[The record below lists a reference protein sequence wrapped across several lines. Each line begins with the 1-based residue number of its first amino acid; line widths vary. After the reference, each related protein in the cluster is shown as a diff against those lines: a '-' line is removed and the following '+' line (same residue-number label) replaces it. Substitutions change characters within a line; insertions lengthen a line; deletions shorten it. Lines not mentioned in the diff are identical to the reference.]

1 MIRIAVCDDEKKY
14 LDTACAMIDSYAADR
29 AKELAWEAFSNSS
42 DLLDAI
48 EGGMRH
54 DVYLL
59 DIYMP
64 GVSGMSVAAELRSCG
79 VRSPIIFLTSSTDH
93 AVEAFGVDA
102 THYLLKPYA
111 QQSFFTAMDRAMQNL
126 SAYAED
132 SIVLKIGSEYQ
143 NIAVSELMYCESTGN
158 YQRLMMKSGASLL
171 VRMTAAELYNL
182 LSSFG
187 CFYRCGRAYILNL
200 DHIKKVTA
208 KAVILKNNAELLL
221 PRGAVAGLR
230 SAFFNHFN

>member
-14 LDTACAMIDSYAADR
+14 QDAACAMLNSYAADCT
-29 AKELAWEAFSNSS
+29 AEFSWEVFSNSS

-48 EGGMRH
+48 ENGMRH
-54 DVYLL
+54 DIYLL

-79 VRSPIIFLTSSTDH
+79 IHSPIIFLTSSTDH
-93 AVEAFGVDA
+93 ALEAFGVDA

-111 QQSFFTAMDRAMQNL
+111 QQSFFAAMDKAMKNL
-126 SAYAED
+126 SVSAEEN
-132 SIVLKIGSEYQ
+132 IVLKIGSEYQ
-143 NIAVSELMYCESTGN
+143 NVAVSELMYCEASGN
-158 YQRLMMKSGASLL
+158 YQHLMMRSGANLL
-171 VRMTAAELYNL
+171 VRMTASELYDL
-182 LSSFG
+182 LFSFS

-208 KAVILKNNAELLL
+208 NAVILKNNAELPL
-221 PRGAVAGLR
+221 PRSAVAGLR
-230 SAFFNHFN
+230 AAFFNHFN